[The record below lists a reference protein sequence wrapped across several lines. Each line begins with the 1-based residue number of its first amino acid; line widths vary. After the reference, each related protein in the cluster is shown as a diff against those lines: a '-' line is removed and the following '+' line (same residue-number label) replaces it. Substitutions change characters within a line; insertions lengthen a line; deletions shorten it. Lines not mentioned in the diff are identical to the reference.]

1 MSDER
6 RGGVNLASIGDISNG
21 NNNGDTD
28 GIPGAETFGVR
39 YDDDGD
45 SIADRYG
52 ASVDGADGLAAAG
65 AIDGTNDGES
75 YASVERRAGGLV

>member
-6 RGGVNLASIGDISNG
+6 RGGVNLASIGDISKG

-28 GIPGAETFGVR
+28 GIPGVETFGVR